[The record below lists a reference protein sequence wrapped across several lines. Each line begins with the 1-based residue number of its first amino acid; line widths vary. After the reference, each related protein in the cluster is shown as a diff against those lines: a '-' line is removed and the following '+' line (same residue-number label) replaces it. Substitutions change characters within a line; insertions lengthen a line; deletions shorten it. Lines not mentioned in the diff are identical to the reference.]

1 MGGGDYHSLV
11 AKGALRLVRTR
22 YVGVCRRFPRC
33 IDCGIAERCSEHS
46 QGVYKSVHSAAY
58 AMHGE
63 GPMELDVAARC
74 WDVDILFWVEWVLV
88 LCPPRPRA
96 TSGCVPS
103 ALERFVASNSISF
116 AANTPSAS
124 SL

>member
-63 GPMELDVAARC
+63 GPMRASTRNSPVRELTNLSTIPTA
-74 WDVDILFWVEWVLV
+74 LGYLV
-88 LCPPRPRA
+88 IV
-96 TSGCVPS
+96 S
-103 ALERFVASNSISF
+103 
-116 AANTPSAS
+116 
-124 SL
+124 